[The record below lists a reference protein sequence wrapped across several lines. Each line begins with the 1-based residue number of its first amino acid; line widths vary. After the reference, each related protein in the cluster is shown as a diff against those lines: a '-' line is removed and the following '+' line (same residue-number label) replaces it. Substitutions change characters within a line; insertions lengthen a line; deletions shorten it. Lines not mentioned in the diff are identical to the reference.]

1 MKKIFLFISIMM
13 MAGLAFANEGGEHGA
28 EELMHIP
35 FVVVYQAINFTIL
48 IALLYGLTRKKVKA
62 YFSARLET
70 HEEAKKSALQ
80 AFADAQEKHEEVT
93 KKLSSLKSDEAATI
107 QKAQAEAMLLK
118 SKLIQEAEQL
128 AANIVA
134 DSKKTAHY
142 EFEKAKQELR
152 KEAFEQALKLAKDN
166 IEKTM
171 TEKDQKNL
179 QTQFVENIGT
189 VQ

>member
-1 MKKIFLFISIMM
+1 MKLLILLSLMLG
-13 MAGLAFANEGGEHGA
+13 ARAFGAEGHEGA
-28 EELMHIP
+28 EEAVHVPL
-35 FVVVYQAINFTIL
+35 VVLYQAINVTL
-48 IALLYGLTRKKVKA
+48 VVGLLYGLTRKKVRT

-70 HEEAKKSALQ
+70 HEEAKRTAER
-80 AFADAQEKHEEVT
+80 AFTEAQEKHAEVS
-93 KKLSSLKSDEAATI
+93 KKLSSLQADEAATI
-107 QKAQAEAMLLK
+107 KKAQEEAKLLK
-118 SKLIQEAEQL
+118 SKLIMEAEQL
-128 AANIVA
+128 AANIVS

-142 EFEKAKQELR
+142 EFEKAKQELK
-152 KEAFEQALKLAKDN
+152 KEAFDQALKLAKEN